1 MGGGA
6 PTPGAN
12 AALLANLDSVLSELS
27 AERTGGVFLNFLDGD
42 NRRSQSAAGVSSA
55 ERMRQLKSAYDPAD
69 VMSHGLDFAS

>member
-1 MGGGA
+1 M
-6 PTPGAN
+6 
-12 AALLANLDSVLSELS
+12 LSELS